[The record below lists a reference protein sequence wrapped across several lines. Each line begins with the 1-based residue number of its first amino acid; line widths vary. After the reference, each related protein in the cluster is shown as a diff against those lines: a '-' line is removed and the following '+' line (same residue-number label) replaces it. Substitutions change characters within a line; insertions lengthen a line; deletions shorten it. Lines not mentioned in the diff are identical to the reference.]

1 MKGQGQLQNYNILLK
16 QERKKDLQLRFQS
29 CVMATNFSFVI
40 GLSLCFSFFSHL
52 KVTGSKIS
60 KEFRLDNLSNFQKR
74 PLKDFLSNQKSGHLL
89 TRRINFFWNRFQFL
103 QKRFPEKFD
112 FYLFAPDFWKE
123 TYFLKNFYF
132 QPQKKMK
139 IVLKGSSWS
148 FSPGL

>member
-52 KVTGSKIS
+52 KVTRSKIS

-74 PLKDFLSNQKSGHLL
+74 PFKDFLSNQKSGHLL
-89 TRRINFFWNRFQFL
+89 TRRINFF
-103 QKRFPEKFD
+103 
-112 FYLFAPDFWKE
+112 
-123 TYFLKNFYF
+123 
-132 QPQKKMK
+132 
-139 IVLKGSSWS
+139 
-148 FSPGL
+148 